1 MAKRYAQ
8 NAGEQVVREA
18 MNVLGA
24 MGLSSE
30 ARLERMYRDV
40 RMLAIP
46 DGTNEL
52 LALIQGREIT
62 GLAAFR
68 DAPAR

>member
-1 MAKRYAQ
+1 
-8 NAGEQVVREA
+8 VREA
-18 MNVLGA
+18 INVLGGMVLPSVA
-24 MGLSSE
+24 PQE
-30 ARLERMYRDV
+30 RLYRDV
-40 RMLAIP
+40 RMLSIP

-68 DAPAR
+68 DAPVR